1 MNPSVVN
8 LFRLQR
14 KFEKYLSESWPWLN
28 AKTSV
33 FTSESEYRFG
43 ADYDEILRTDAGIIV
58 DKFFWP
64 KKVLTQSEY
73 QECLDLTK
81 NMVLT
86 AWGRLYT
93 HLSTSEKSRDMSY
106 CDQKYD
112 EFLKA
117 LNKWMPAGCPGPKEY
132 IGRWARDL
140 GKDKEIFDFLYARRE
155 GMTIRDFLTEL
166 FKYKR
171 VQLHAMKAGHDI
183 NSFESM
189 LKFMPEEHQ
198 KAYAELVA
206 EEESYKRRV
215 ADYNAK
221 VEAYNQRKAERE
233 RIEKENAQ
241 VYTRTVER
249 TVEADEAPEAPAE
262 APSEQEEQLDEQP
275 EESKSASSKVLEQ
288 AGNALGKAADFA
300 GKMLGGIT
308 VYAEESPEGES
319 EQPESVPP
327 ADDKNNAAL
336 EGLVKV
342 MKPVAVCGII
352 TGALAVSVAHPT
364 TTPLMA
370 VGAKVAVDA
379 VLSFE
384 VKKPNDGAKTDDAE
398 VEQLPATEEASEQ
411 ATVPEVL
418 EEEVHAHLLK
428 EMPDGLP
435 LPNVPRKPN
444 WWEIGWRRLMGRSI
458 NDTIWDRWFPPEPS
472 NYAGGVRPCS
482 EPAGLGE
489 VNDEELN
496 RLDWELERGFNEGL
510 QSEKD
515 FMDGVRVG
523 FLKNM
528 TKLPFNLAGFVL
540 NSREVQDMPD
550 KLESSDVEDEG
561 AYLGGK
567 ITADVMTTVLGII
580 GVVSGVGQMV
590 TGLAGDVGG
599 GALCASGV
607 GIPAGVAVVAGS
619 TTLVVAGAAEVAA
632 SASLV
637 YSSVSNLGRDVDEL
651 KKAKEK
657 AEKEKQNSETA
668 KEFEERISKLDPND
682 RSVAIKEKSKQ
693 VAKDRGLEK
702 DRKLSKRYNRDIYQ
716 DPNTKEYYSLDERHG
731 RFEHLNKRGKHLE
744 EVNFDFIRTKPAD
757 PSGGHDINVK

>member
-1 MNPSVVN
+1 
-8 LFRLQR
+8 
-14 KFEKYLSESWPWLN
+14 
-28 AKTSV
+28 
-33 FTSESEYRFG
+33 
-43 ADYDEILRTDAGIIV
+43 
-58 DKFFWP
+58 
-64 KKVLTQSEY
+64 
-73 QECLDLTK
+73 
-81 NMVLT
+81 
-86 AWGRLYT
+86 
-93 HLSTSEKSRDMSY
+93 
-106 CDQKYD
+106 
-112 EFLKA
+112 
-117 LNKWMPAGCPGPKEY
+117 MPAGCPGPKEY

-183 NSFESM
+183 SSFESM

-206 EEESYKRRV
+206 EEESYRCRV

-221 VEAYNQRKAERE
+221 VAAYNQRKAERE

-262 APSEQEEQLDEQP
+262 APSEQEEQFDEQP

-300 GKMLGGIT
+300 GKMFGGIT

-319 EQPESVPP
+319 EQPESTPPP

-352 TGALAVSVAHPT
+352 TGAVAVSVAHPT

-384 VKKPNDGAKTDDAE
+384 VKKPNSNAEADDAE
-398 VEQLPATEEASEQ
+398 VEQLPATEEAGEQ

-418 EEEVHAHLLK
+418 EEDVHAHLLK

-444 WWEIGWRRLMGRSI
+444 WWEIGWRRLLGRSV

-472 NYAGGVRPCS
+472 NYVGQVRPCNG
-482 EPAGLGE
+482 PAGLGE
-489 VNDEELN
+489 INDEELN
-496 RLDWELERGFNEGL
+496 RLDWELERGFNEAL

-567 ITADVMTTVLGII
+567 ITADVVTTVLGII
-580 GVVSGVGQMV
+580 GIVSGVGQMV

-637 YSSVSNLGRDVDEL
+637 YSSVSNLSRDVDDL
-651 KKAKEK
+651 KKSKKREPDNKAKNEK
-657 AEKEKQNSETA
+657 IDAEQFEKELVGLNPSERVA
-668 KEFEERISKLDPND
+668 KVL
-682 RSVAIKEKSKQ
+682 EKTREI
-693 VAKDRGLEK
+693 AKDRGWK
-702 DRKLSKRYNRDIYQ
+702 KTFLSSRNGGREIYYDSLSERYYAVDTQ
-716 DPNTKEYYSLDERHG
+716 HG
-731 RFEHLNKRGKHLE
+731 RFELHNKRGKHLGE
-744 EVNFDFIRTKPAD
+744 LRIDLSPVENSIDI
-757 PSGGHDINVK
+757 SGRHDIFV

>member
-1 MNPSVVN
+1 
-8 LFRLQR
+8 
-14 KFEKYLSESWPWLN
+14 
-28 AKTSV
+28 
-33 FTSESEYRFG
+33 
-43 ADYDEILRTDAGIIV
+43 
-58 DKFFWP
+58 
-64 KKVLTQSEY
+64 
-73 QECLDLTK
+73 
-81 NMVLT
+81 
-86 AWGRLYT
+86 
-93 HLSTSEKSRDMSY
+93 
-106 CDQKYD
+106 
-112 EFLKA
+112 
-117 LNKWMPAGCPGPKEY
+117 
-132 IGRWARDL
+132 
-140 GKDKEIFDFLYARRE
+140 
-155 GMTIRDFLTEL
+155 
-166 FKYKR
+166 
-171 VQLHAMKAGHDI
+171 
-183 NSFESM
+183 
-189 LKFMPEEHQ
+189 
-198 KAYAELVA
+198 
-206 EEESYKRRV
+206 
-215 ADYNAK
+215 
-221 VEAYNQRKAERE
+221 
-233 RIEKENAQ
+233 
-241 VYTRTVER
+241 
-249 TVEADEAPEAPAE
+249 
-262 APSEQEEQLDEQP
+262 
-275 EESKSASSKVLEQ
+275 
-288 AGNALGKAADFA
+288 
-300 GKMLGGIT
+300 MLGGIT
-308 VYAEESPEGES
+308 VYAEESTEGES
-319 EQPESVPP
+319 EQPESAPPP
-327 ADDKNNAAL
+327 AEDKNNAAL

-384 VKKPNDGAKTDDAE
+384 VNKPNHDANTDGAE
-398 VEQLPATEEASEQ
+398 VEQLPATEEAGEQ

-418 EEEVHAHLLK
+418 EEEVNAHLLK

-472 NYAGGVRPCS
+472 NYVGQVRPCG

-489 VNDEELN
+489 VNGEELN
-496 RLDWELERGFNEGL
+496 RLDWELEKGFNEAL
-510 QSEKD
+510 QREKD

-567 ITADVMTTVLGII
+567 LTADVVTTVLGII
-580 GVVSGVGQMV
+580 GIVSGVGQMV

-651 KKAKEK
+651 KESKEK
-657 AEKEKQNSETA
+657 REIILPKEETYEQA
-668 KEFEERISKLDPND
+668 RNKAFEYIGDD
-682 RSVAIKEKSKQ
+682 
-693 VAKDRGLEK
+693 
-702 DRKLSKRYNRDIYQ
+702 LSKDSEPLIGRLESSHGFNKIVGRRSADKKLRWRLDF
-716 DPNTKEYYSLDERHG
+716 DPEKGPHIQVDDFRKGKGKMSTKIVIPFNGDEQTFISLL
-731 RFEHLNKRGKHLE
+731 EHLNK
-744 EVNFDFIRTKPAD
+744 
-757 PSGGHDINVK
+757 

>member
-1 MNPSVVN
+1 
-8 LFRLQR
+8 
-14 KFEKYLSESWPWLN
+14 
-28 AKTSV
+28 
-33 FTSESEYRFG
+33 
-43 ADYDEILRTDAGIIV
+43 
-58 DKFFWP
+58 
-64 KKVLTQSEY
+64 
-73 QECLDLTK
+73 
-81 NMVLT
+81 
-86 AWGRLYT
+86 
-93 HLSTSEKSRDMSY
+93 
-106 CDQKYD
+106 
-112 EFLKA
+112 
-117 LNKWMPAGCPGPKEY
+117 
-132 IGRWARDL
+132 
-140 GKDKEIFDFLYARRE
+140 
-155 GMTIRDFLTEL
+155 
-166 FKYKR
+166 
-171 VQLHAMKAGHDI
+171 
-183 NSFESM
+183 
-189 LKFMPEEHQ
+189 
-198 KAYAELVA
+198 
-206 EEESYKRRV
+206 
-215 ADYNAK
+215 
-221 VEAYNQRKAERE
+221 
-233 RIEKENAQ
+233 
-241 VYTRTVER
+241 
-249 TVEADEAPEAPAE
+249 
-262 APSEQEEQLDEQP
+262 
-275 EESKSASSKVLEQ
+275 
-288 AGNALGKAADFA
+288 
-300 GKMLGGIT
+300 
-308 VYAEESPEGES
+308 
-319 EQPESVPP
+319 
-327 ADDKNNAAL
+327 
-336 EGLVKV
+336 

-384 VKKPNDGAKTDDAE
+384 VKKQNSNAETDDAE
-398 VEQLPATEEASEQ
+398 VEQLPATEEAGEQ

-418 EEEVHAHLLK
+418 EEDSNAHLLK

-496 RLDWELERGFNEGL
+496 RLDWELEKGFNEAL

-561 AYLGGK
+561 AYVGGK
-567 ITADVMTTVLGII
+567 ITADVVTTVLGII
-580 GVVSGVGQMV
+580 GIVSGVGQVV

-637 YSSVSNLGRDVDEL
+637 YSSVSNFGRDVDEL
-651 KKAKEK
+651 NKAKEK

>member
-1 MNPSVVN
+1 
-8 LFRLQR
+8 
-14 KFEKYLSESWPWLN
+14 
-28 AKTSV
+28 
-33 FTSESEYRFG
+33 
-43 ADYDEILRTDAGIIV
+43 
-58 DKFFWP
+58 
-64 KKVLTQSEY
+64 
-73 QECLDLTK
+73 
-81 NMVLT
+81 
-86 AWGRLYT
+86 
-93 HLSTSEKSRDMSY
+93 
-106 CDQKYD
+106 
-112 EFLKA
+112 
-117 LNKWMPAGCPGPKEY
+117 
-132 IGRWARDL
+132 
-140 GKDKEIFDFLYARRE
+140 
-155 GMTIRDFLTEL
+155 MTIRDFLTEL

-183 NSFESM
+183 SSFESM

-206 EEESYKRRV
+206 EEKSYKSRV
-215 ADYNAK
+215 AEYNAK
-221 VEAYNQRKAERE
+221 VAAYNQRKAERE

-249 TVEADEAPEAPAE
+249 TVEADEVPETMEAPAE

-275 EESKSASSKVLEQ
+275 EESKSTSRKVLEQ

-308 VYAEESPEGES
+308 VYAEESPENAS
-319 EQPESVPP
+319 EQPESAPPP

-379 VLSFE
+379 VLGFE
-384 VKKPNDGAKTDDAE
+384 VKKPNSNAEADGAE
-398 VEQLPATEEASEQ
+398 VEQLPATEETDEQ
-411 ATVPEVL
+411 AAVPEEL
-418 EEEVHAHLLK
+418 EENSNAHLLK

-472 NYAGGVRPCS
+472 NYVGQVRPCG

-496 RLDWELERGFNEGL
+496 RLDWELEKGFNEAL

-540 NSREVQDMPD
+540 NSREVQDMPE

-561 AYLGGK
+561 A
-567 ITADVMTTVLGII
+567 
-580 GVVSGVGQMV
+580 
-590 TGLAGDVGG
+590 
-599 GALCASGV
+599 
-607 GIPAGVAVVAGS
+607 
-619 TTLVVAGAAEVAA
+619 
-632 SASLV
+632 
-637 YSSVSNLGRDVDEL
+637 
-651 KKAKEK
+651 
-657 AEKEKQNSETA
+657 
-668 KEFEERISKLDPND
+668 
-682 RSVAIKEKSKQ
+682 
-693 VAKDRGLEK
+693 
-702 DRKLSKRYNRDIYQ
+702 
-716 DPNTKEYYSLDERHG
+716 
-731 RFEHLNKRGKHLE
+731 
-744 EVNFDFIRTKPAD
+744 
-757 PSGGHDINVK
+757 

>member
-1 MNPSVVN
+1 M
-8 LFRLQR
+8 
-14 KFEKYLSESWPWLN
+14 
-28 AKTSV
+28 
-33 FTSESEYRFG
+33 
-43 ADYDEILRTDAGIIV
+43 
-58 DKFFWP
+58 
-64 KKVLTQSEY
+64 
-73 QECLDLTK
+73 
-81 NMVLT
+81 
-86 AWGRLYT
+86 
-93 HLSTSEKSRDMSY
+93 
-106 CDQKYD
+106 
-112 EFLKA
+112 
-117 LNKWMPAGCPGPKEY
+117 
-132 IGRWARDL
+132 
-140 GKDKEIFDFLYARRE
+140 
-155 GMTIRDFLTEL
+155 
-166 FKYKR
+166 
-171 VQLHAMKAGHDI
+171 
-183 NSFESM
+183 
-189 LKFMPEEHQ
+189 
-198 KAYAELVA
+198 A
-206 EEESYKRRV
+206 EEESYRRRV

-221 VEAYNQRKAERE
+221 VAAYNQRKAERE

-249 TVEADEAPEAPAE
+249 TVEADETPEAPAE
-262 APSEQEEQLDEQP
+262 APSEQEEQFDEQP
-275 EESKSASSKVLEQ
+275 EESKSASRNVLEQ

-308 VYAEESPEGES
+308 VYAEDAPEGES
-319 EQPESVPP
+319 EQPESAPPP

-384 VKKPNDGAKTDDAE
+384 VKKSNSNTETDDAE
-398 VEQLPATEEASEQ
+398 VEQLPATEETGEQ
-411 ATVPEVL
+411 ATVPEEL

-435 LPNVPRKPN
+435 LPNVPRRPS
-444 WWEIGWRRLMGRSI
+444 WCSIGWGFLTKQSMF
-458 NDTIWDRWFPPEPS
+458 DMIWARWFPPEAS

-482 EPAGLGE
+482 GPAGLGE

-496 RLDWELERGFNEGL
+496 RLDWELEKGFNEAL

-540 NSREVQDMPD
+540 NSREIQDMPD

-561 AYLGGK
+561 AYVGGK
-567 ITADVMTTVLGII
+567 ITSDVVTTVLGII
-580 GVVSGVGQMV
+580 GIVSGIGQVV

-651 KKAKEK
+651 NKAKEK
-657 AEKEKQNSETA
+657 SVEEKG
-668 KEFEERISKLDPND
+668 ILW
-682 RSVAIKEKSKQ
+682 
-693 VAKDRGLEK
+693 
-702 DRKLSKRYNRDIYQ
+702 
-716 DPNTKEYYSLDERHG
+716 
-731 RFEHLNKRGKHLE
+731 
-744 EVNFDFIRTKPAD
+744 
-757 PSGGHDINVK
+757 

>member
-1 MNPSVVN
+1 M
-8 LFRLQR
+8 
-14 KFEKYLSESWPWLN
+14 
-28 AKTSV
+28 
-33 FTSESEYRFG
+33 
-43 ADYDEILRTDAGIIV
+43 
-58 DKFFWP
+58 
-64 KKVLTQSEY
+64 
-73 QECLDLTK
+73 C
-81 NMVLT
+81 
-86 AWGRLYT
+86 
-93 HLSTSEKSRDMSY
+93 
-106 CDQKYD
+106 
-112 EFLKA
+112 
-117 LNKWMPAGCPGPKEY
+117 
-132 IGRWARDL
+132 
-140 GKDKEIFDFLYARRE
+140 
-155 GMTIRDFLTEL
+155 
-166 FKYKR
+166 
-171 VQLHAMKAGHDI
+171 
-183 NSFESM
+183 
-189 LKFMPEEHQ
+189 
-198 KAYAELVA
+198 
-206 EEESYKRRV
+206 
-215 ADYNAK
+215 
-221 VEAYNQRKAERE
+221 
-233 RIEKENAQ
+233 
-241 VYTRTVER
+241 TRTVER

-319 EQPESVPP
+319 EQPESDPPP

-384 VKKPNDGAKTDDAE
+384 VKKPSSNAETDDAE
-398 VEQLPATEEASEQ
+398 VEQLPATEETDEQ

-418 EEEVHAHLLK
+418 EEDSNAHLLK

-435 LPNVPRKPN
+435 LPSVPRKPN
-444 WWEIGWRRLMGRSI
+444 WWEIGWRRLLGRSI
-458 NDTIWDRWFPPEPS
+458 NDTIWDRWYPPEAS
-472 NYAGGVRPCS
+472 NYAGVVQTCS

-496 RLDWELERGFNEGL
+496 RLDWELEKGFDEAL

-540 NSREVQDMPD
+540 NSREVQDMPE

-561 AYLGGK
+561 AYVGGK
-567 ITADVMTTVLGII
+567 ITADVVTSVLGII
-580 GVVSGVGQMV
+580 GVVSGVGQVV

-637 YSSVSNLGRDVDEL
+637 YSSVSNFGRDVDEL
-651 KKAKEK
+651 NKAKEK
-657 AEKEKQNSETA
+657 AEKEKQSSETA
-668 KEFEERISKLDPND
+668 R
-682 RSVAIKEKSKQ
+682 
-693 VAKDRGLEK
+693 EK
-702 DRKLSKRYNRDIYQ
+702 DNPTGENSDSNSVETPINSGTSRPRDTSTPNSIYEQLNSDGTVKSRAFYDQNGNQISRQDFDHPHFDKRTQQHYQPHEHNYSYNEFGQRNGKSDGPI
-716 DPNTKEYYSLDERHG
+716 PGGYSNQSTE
-731 RFEHLNKRGKHLE
+731 
-744 EVNFDFIRTKPAD
+744 
-757 PSGGHDINVK
+757 